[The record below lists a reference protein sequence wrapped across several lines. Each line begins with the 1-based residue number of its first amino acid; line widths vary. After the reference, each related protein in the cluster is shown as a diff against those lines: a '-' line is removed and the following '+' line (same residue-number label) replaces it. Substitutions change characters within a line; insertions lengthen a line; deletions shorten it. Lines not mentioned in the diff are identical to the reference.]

1 MTEVF
6 LFLLENLNCLLLKR
20 FLYFIMYCQENST
33 ITIFKISVFFDSV
46 QLSQLLLT
54 HLHTES
60 VGMDWRVVIFSSY
73 SGDQSSFLH
82 FGQSRALLPSTNH
95 AIFSLDQ
102 SRALLSQPITCSP
115 QPTNHV
121 LSSPTTTATWKLDLV
136 HGKGSSKNVQN
147 VSWIKNR
154 LIDEWNRGRSCRG
167 YRFDNQHIKNK
178 IIAGCWSYILSFT
191 PTATVIK
198 EANCSVYTFW
208 YGFGFGFGFYAIW
221 SKHSIFAMS
230 ESSLIFRKTKINVR
244 QQMKT
249 KPFSPSLLGPSQDV
263 NCLPLYDVWDKQL
276 ILF

>member
-1 MTEVF
+1 MFF
-6 LFLLENLNCLLLKR
+6 LTVCNCP
-20 FLYFIMYCQENST
+20 
-33 ITIFKISVFFDSV
+33 
-46 QLSQLLLT
+46 
-54 HLHTES
+54 
-60 VGMDWRVVIFSSY
+60 
-73 SGDQSSFLH
+73 SSFSLTYTLNQWEWTEEWS
-82 FGQSRALLPSTNH
+82 FFLPTVVTNQVPSMSANH
-95 AIFSLDQ
+95 VLSSPRPITCSPPLDQ

-136 HGKGSSKNVQN
+136 NGKGSNKNVQN

-198 EANCSVYTFW
+198 EANCTVYTFW
-208 YGFGFGFGFYAIW
+208 YGFGFGFYAIW

-249 KPFSPSLLGPSQDV
+249 NPFSPSLLGPSQDV
-263 NCLPLYDVWDKQL
+263 NCLP
-276 ILF
+276 

>member
-1 MTEVF
+1 MF
-6 LFLLENLNCLLLKR
+6 AFQAIPLLYYVLSGQLHYNYFQNKCFFWQCANCPGSFSLTYTLNQWEWSGEK
-20 FLYFIMYCQENST
+20 
-33 ITIFKISVFFDSV
+33 
-46 QLSQLLLT
+46 
-54 HLHTES
+54 
-60 VGMDWRVVIFSSY
+60 RVVIFSSY
-73 SGDQSSFLH
+73 SGDQSSSLH
-82 FGQSRALLPSTNH
+82 VGQSRAFLPSTNH
-95 AIFSLDQ
+95 VIFSLDQ

-136 HGKGSSKNVQN
+136 NGKGSNKNVQN

-154 LIDEWNRGRSCRG
+154 LIDEWNRGRSRRG

-198 EANCSVYTFW
+198 EANCTVYTFW
-208 YGFGFGFGFYAIW
+208 YGFGFGFYAIW

-249 KPFSPSLLGPSQDV
+249 NPFSPSLLGPSQDV

>member
-1 MTEVF
+1 MFF
-6 LFLLENLNCLLLKR
+6 LTVCK
-20 FLYFIMYCQENST
+20 
-33 ITIFKISVFFDSV
+33 
-46 QLSQLLLT
+46 LSRLLLT

-60 VGMDWRVVIFSSY
+60 VGMVWGEESE
-73 SGDQSSFLH
+73 GDQSSSLH
-82 FGQSRALLPSTNH
+82 VGQSRAFLPSTNH
-95 AIFSLDQ
+95 VIFSLDQ
-102 SRALLSQPITCSP
+102 SRALLNRPITCSP

-136 HGKGSSKNVQN
+136 NGKGSNKNVQN

-198 EANCSVYTFW
+198 EANCTVYTFW
-208 YGFGFGFGFYAIW
+208 YGFRFGFGFYAIW

-249 KPFSPSLLGPSQDV
+249 NPFSPSLLGPSQDV
-263 NCLPLYDVWDKQL
+263 NCLPLYDVWDKHL